1 MATASQNRPLS
12 PHLQIYRPQITSV
25 LSILHRVTG
34 VALTVGTLVIA
45 YWLIAAASGPEAFA
59 AAQGWLGSF
68 FGVLLL
74 LGWSFG
80 LLYHLCNGVRHLA
93 WDVGLGFEIETVTQT
108 GWVTVAVAGGLT
120 LVSWIVALS
129 VW

>member
-1 MATASQNRPLS
+1 MATASRNRPLS

-34 VALTVGTLVIA
+34 VALTLGTLMIA
-45 YWLIAAASGPEAFA
+45 YWLIAAASGPESFA
-59 AAQGWLGSF
+59 AAQDWVGSGLG
-68 FGVLLL
+68 VILL

-80 LLYHLCNGVRHLA
+80 LFYHLCNGVRHLA
-93 WDVGLGFEIETVTQT
+93 WDIGLGFEIETLTQT
-108 GWVTVAVAGGLT
+108 GWVTVAVSGGLT

-129 VW
+129 LW